1 MDNNSMVSILVA
13 IVSSS
18 ALTAL
23 INYLSNFNKNKAE
36 AKKLEQDVVS
46 DKIDQASTIV
56 ETAMKLLEDVQ
67 GERDRLF
74 AERENLLKINI
85 KLTEDIEKIKLNIN
99 KFNTSWENDN

>member
-23 INYLSNFNKNKAE
+23 INYISNFNKNKAE
-36 AKKLEQDVVS
+36 TKKLEQDVVS
-46 DKIDQASTIV
+46 DKIDQASIIV

-67 GERDRLF
+67 GERDRLLR
-74 AERENLLKINI
+74 EREELVKINNTLLKEVDRL
-85 KLTEDIEKIKLNIN
+85 KLCIN
-99 KFNTSWENDN
+99 KYEAQQDDN